1 MMRCTNRDNP
11 SAKLEDGLKEVAIG
25 VLLAVM
31 ETYVTHVTLKV
42 QDTRRNMKPCSY

>member
-11 SAKLEDGLKEVAIG
+11 RAKLEDGLKEVAIG
-25 VLLAVM
+25 V
-31 ETYVTHVTLKV
+31 VTSKV